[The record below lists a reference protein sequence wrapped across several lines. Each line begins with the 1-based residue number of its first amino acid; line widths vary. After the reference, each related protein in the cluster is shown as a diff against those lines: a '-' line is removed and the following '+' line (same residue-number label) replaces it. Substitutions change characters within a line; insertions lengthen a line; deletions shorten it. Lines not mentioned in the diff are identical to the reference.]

1 MAALPSSSSQK
12 PAISSRDA
20 TATVY
25 GVGWLVTPPLH
36 GLRRGRY
43 ARPMKGVSLEQRLAG
58 HVPPTSSRR
67 VQRRAFAG
75 TSHRGLRARIERQL
89 DDAVQIFELD
99 RLLYDIELDAQ
110 REWLGRLTAFD
121 AYCARRDAAAGG
133 PSLDPV
139 R

>member
-1 MAALPSSSSQK
+1 
-12 PAISSRDA
+12 
-20 TATVY
+20 
-25 GVGWLVTPPLH
+25 
-36 GLRRGRY
+36 
-43 ARPMKGVSLEQRLAG
+43 MKGVSLEQRLAG

-110 REWLGRLTAFD
+110 REWLDRLTAFD